1 LKVHKEI
8 LMSLITSLN
17 PASTAP
23 VTVNSHVRDRK
34 HDGPFGS
41 TEAQEGPVHSL
52 FGSLLQTAEKLAGL
66 QSAPVSAV
74 VAAGAAALSD
84 KR

>member
-1 LKVHKEI
+1 
-8 LMSLITSLN
+8 MSLITSLN
-17 PASTAP
+17 PASSAP

-34 HDGPFGS
+34 HEGPSGS
-41 TEAQEGPVHSL
+41 AEAQQGSVHSL

-66 QSAPVSAV
+66 QSLPVSAV
-74 VAAGAAALSD
+74 VAAGSAALSG